1 MTEWIGDLSY
11 MLRRLGFGPKGGGG
25 SKSMSSAKFS
35 IMINGSSQGYCSAHL
50 GLRQGDPLSSVL
62 FTIAREP
69 LSRMIS
75 AARKS
80 NLISGFSPTSKAP
93 RITHLQFAED
103 TIIFCAAEEDQ
114 VKYVLAVIRCFEAV
128 WSQGQFE
135 EKEN

>member
-1 MTEWIGDLSY
+1 
-11 MLRRLGFGPKGGGG
+11 ML
-25 SKSMSSAKFS
+25 
-35 IMINGSSQGYCSAHL
+35 
-50 GLRQGDPLSSVL
+50 QGDPLSSVL

-80 NLISGFSPTSKAP
+80 NLISGFSPTSNAP

-114 VKYVLAVIRCFEAV
+114 VKYILAVIRCFEAV